1 MSDTESPLRISVRP
15 EEGSSL
21 DIVVL
26 DVGQELPLEIERRED
41 DPASDA
47 IPLQFAKPQ
56 LHLIEPGAV
65 GRRVVQVCTRGCRA
79 SQACTSGVLWAE
91 RLSAMTWI
99 SLRRRPRVACSR
111 NHTNSTVLCRGTH
124 FPRTRPQETS
134 RAAYRDLGILRHLLI
149 RGFLL

>member
-65 GRRVVQVCTRGCRA
+65 GRRVVQVRLLMHEMGHATGLDEHCTDA
-79 SQACTSGVLWAE
+79 SGNPATQS
-91 RLSAMTWI
+91 
-99 SLRRRPRVACSR
+99 
-111 NHTNSTVLCRGTH
+111 
-124 FPRTRPQETS
+124 
-134 RAAYRDLGILRHLLI
+134 
-149 RGFLL
+149 